1 MCQNCDQLEAIRM
14 FVNEVS
20 DATMSVQ
27 GSPPSE
33 AARSLAYRNGVHH
46 ATSEMRAVDGPQN
59 QDHRNGFNLGLM
71 TAVKI
76 LESKYADKY
85 FARSC

>member
-1 MCQNCDQLEAIRM
+1 MCQACDQVEAIRM
-14 FVNEVS
+14 FANEVS
-20 DATMSVQ
+20 DAAMNVQ
-27 GSPPSE
+27 NSSSSE

-46 ATSEMRAVDGPQN
+46 ATSEMRAIDGPQN

-76 LESKYADKY
+76 LESKYADRY
-85 FARSC
+85 FDRPC